1 MRSQG
6 INGTGI
12 SGFIAK
18 CSASTVII
26 ASVLLLLSAVTAGTA
41 SAECRASFF
50 NPLADVCW
58 HCVFPVRIGGITMVG
73 TDIDTPS
80 DHISNPVCLC
90 GTTLGLTASLWEPA
104 RVIETVKDPY
114 CFNLIGVPLS
124 NPSEGFLAGGYRQ
137 DTTAPNTFQQAHWY
151 LFPLWAMLDLFIDMP
166 CTEIGGFDIA
176 YMTEIDPTWNDDVL
190 GFMLNPEAL
199 LFANPVTQLAC
210 MADSVA
216 STVGVPLSPLF
227 WCMGSW
233 GSAYPLTGHINN
245 DSYVQDNAALA
256 ARMIYKMS
264 RELLL
269 WDTGLNECGAV
280 MMPIWVKENYR
291 MHIMKPARDH
301 TCHPVGRS
309 GLIWATMKNPPG
321 GSSSNAPDNFDWML
335 FRKRVCCVGYSL

>member
-1 MRSQG
+1 LRSQG

-137 DTTAPNTFQQAHWY
+137 DTTAPNTF
-151 LFPLWAMLDLFIDMP
+151 
-166 CTEIGGFDIA
+166 
-176 YMTEIDPTWNDDVL
+176 
-190 GFMLNPEAL
+190 
-199 LFANPVTQLAC
+199 
-210 MADSVA
+210 
-216 STVGVPLSPLF
+216 
-227 WCMGSW
+227 
-233 GSAYPLTGHINN
+233 
-245 DSYVQDNAALA
+245 
-256 ARMIYKMS
+256 
-264 RELLL
+264 
-269 WDTGLNECGAV
+269 
-280 MMPIWVKENYR
+280 
-291 MHIMKPARDH
+291 
-301 TCHPVGRS
+301 
-309 GLIWATMKNPPG
+309 
-321 GSSSNAPDNFDWML
+321 
-335 FRKRVCCVGYSL
+335 